1 MILLSLVE
9 RKVMKKVLKLT
20 LVVILVPLLWVGG
33 NLVYGTLT
41 DFKPPKEEVLTIE
54 AVNAQ
59 RPDSI
64 VQILN
69 WNIGYCGL
77 GEESDFFYDGGST
90 VRMEQSVVQKN
101 LNGVMNT
108 LKYYEG
114 DVDIILLQEVDTLS
128 KRSWQL
134 NEYSDIAQILP
145 DYNRSF
151 CLNYNVNFIPIPLTE
166 PMGKVMGG
174 LAAYNRFTVT
184 NATRHQFPSSY
195 AWPNSIYFLDRC
207 FMVQRM
213 PYNDA
218 ELVVIN
224 THNSAY
230 DDGSLKKAE
239 MDYLKEFLKAE
250 EEKGNYVIVGGDWNQ
265 HAPGTGDRQVPNE
278 YLKGWTW
285 AFDNSFP
292 TNRNLEKAY
301 VEGETQT
308 QVIDFYLCSPNITVE
323 NVEVVNLDFKFS
335 DHQPVLL
342 TAKLN

>member
-9 RKVMKKVLKLT
+9 RNVMKKVLKLT
-20 LVVILVPLLWVGG
+20 LILILIPLIWVGG

-41 DFKPPKEEVLTIE
+41 DFKPLKEEVLQIE

-64 VQILN
+64 IQIFN

-90 VRMEQSVVQKN
+90 VRMEQSIVQKN

-108 LKYYEG
+108 LKYY
-114 DVDIILLQEVDTLS
+114 DDADIILLQEVDTLS
-128 KRSWQL
+128 KRSWEL

-145 DYNRSF
+145 EHNRSF
-151 CLNYNVNFIPIPLTE
+151 TLNYNVNFIPIPLTD

-174 LAAYNRFTVT
+174 LATYNRFTVT
-184 NATRHQFPSSY
+184 SAVRHQFPSSY

-213 PYNDA
+213 PYNDV

-239 MDYLKEFLKAE
+239 MDFLKDYLKIE
-250 EEKGNYVIVGGDWNQ
+250 EEKGNYIIVGGDWNQ

-278 YLKGWTW
+278 YIDGWNW
-285 AFDNSFP
+285 FYDASFP

-301 VEGETQT
+301 VAGETQT
-308 QVIDFYLCSPNITVE
+308 QVIDFFLCSPKIE
-323 NVEVVNLDFKFS
+323 LVEVNVINLDFKFS

-342 TAKLN
+342 TVKLK

>member
-1 MILLSLVE
+1 ML
-9 RKVMKKVLKLT
+9 
-20 LVVILVPLLWVGG
+20 LVPVVYVGG
-33 NLVYGTLT
+33 NLIYGTLT
-41 DFKPPKEEVLTIE
+41 DFKPPKEEQLEID

-64 VQILN
+64 IQILN

-90 VRMEQSVVQKN
+90 VRMDRSTVQKN

-108 LKYYEG
+108 LKYYDE
-114 DVDIILLQEVDTLS
+114 VDIILLQEVDTLS
-128 KRSWQL
+128 KRSWRL
-134 NEYSDIAQILP
+134 NEYTDIGQILP
-145 DYNRSF
+145 EHNSSF
-151 CLNYNVNFIPIPLTE
+151 TLNYNVKFVPIPFLE

-174 LAAYNRFTVT
+174 LATFNRFTVT
-184 NATRHQFPSSY
+184 NSTRHQFPSSY

-213 PYNDA
+213 PYNDV

-239 MDYLKEFLKAE
+239 MDFLKEFLKAE
-250 EEKGNYVIVGGDWNQ
+250 ELKGNYIIVGGDWNQ
-265 HAPGTGDRQVPNE
+265 HAPGAGDRQVPNDYIE
-278 YLKGWTW
+278 GWNWVYDTL
-285 AFDNSFP
+285 FP

-301 VEGETQT
+301 VAGETKT
-308 QVIDFYLCSPNITVE
+308 QVIDFFLCSPNIEPQEV
-323 NVEVVNLDFKFS
+323 NVINLDFKFS

-342 TAKLN
+342 TAKLK